1 MLRRVI
7 KFLLP
12 ISLLGGVACIN
23 PGEGEVVDESARV
36 PDQVVSDYIIQ
47 QMKDNALEW
56 ELHSAKASIYNKE
69 NTAYIEVV
77 KLYFF
82 KEGKVSSTLTSDR
95 GEVNTQTNDM
105 IAKGHVVIHT
115 DDGSILHTDRLNW
128 DNKEKKIR
136 SDDEVWMMRGK
147 TLIHGYGFESD
158 PDLKTFRTTRATGDV
173 TPEDLKVFSDEE
185 KSSEGNSQDNGAS
198 SPPPNTTPAPAT
210 KPPTSDSK

>member
-1 MLRRVI
+1 MKLLRYI
-7 KFLLP
+7 FFATTLTG
-12 ISLLGGVACIN
+12 IACIN
-23 PGEGEVVDESARV
+23 PGEGETVDENAHI
-36 PDQVVSDYIIQ
+36 PDQVVSDYVIQ
-47 QMKDNALEW
+47 QMKDNALDW

-82 KEGKVSSTLTSDR
+82 QQGKVSSTLTSDR

-105 IAKGHVVIHT
+105 IAKGHVVVHT
-115 DDGSILHTDRLNW
+115 SDGSVLHTERLNW

-158 PDLKTFRTTRATGDV
+158 PELKTFRTTRATGDV
-173 TPEDLKVFSDEE
+173 TPDDLKVFEDEE
-185 KSSEGNSQDNGAS
+185 KTSSDTAAKPTPEPEPKPS
-198 SPPPNTTPAPAT
+198 SD
-210 KPPTSDSK
+210 KP

>member
-1 MLRRVI
+1 MRRLLQ
-7 KFLLP
+7 FLLP
-12 ISLLGGVACIN
+12 AALLAGVACIN
-23 PGEGEVVDESARV
+23 PGEGETIDESVRV

-77 KLYFF
+77 KIYFF

-115 DDGSILHTDRLNW
+115 DDGAILHTDRLTW
-128 DNKEKKIR
+128 DNKEKKIH

-158 PDLKTFRTTRATGDV
+158 PELKTFRTTRATGDV
-173 TPEDLKVFSDEE
+173 TPEDLKVFEDEE
-185 KSSEGNSQDNGAS
+185 KTSDANREDSAT
-198 SPPPNTTPAPAT
+198 PPAPPT
-210 KPPTSDSK
+210 KPPASDNP

>member
-1 MLRRVI
+1 MLRRVV

-36 PDQVVSDYIIQ
+36 PDQVVSDYVIQ
-47 QMKDNALEW
+47 QMKDNELEW

-128 DNKEKKIR
+128 DNKDKKIR
-136 SDDEVWMMRGK
+136 SDDEVWLMRGK

-158 PDLKTFRTTRATGDV
+158 PDLKTFRTTRASGDV
-173 TPEDLKVFSDEE
+173 TPDDLKVFNDEE
-185 KSSEGNSQDNGAS
+185 KASEDSSQSKGI
-198 SPPPNTTPAPAT
+198 SPPTYTTPTPDT
-210 KPPTSDSK
+210 KPPAPDSK

>member
-1 MLRRVI
+1 MRQLLR
-7 KFLLP
+7 FLLP
-12 ISLLGGVACIN
+12 AALLGGVACIN
-23 PGEGEVVDESARV
+23 PGEGETVDESVRV

-77 KLYFF
+77 KLYFY

-115 DDGSILHTDRLNW
+115 DDGSILHTDRLTW
-128 DNKEKKIR
+128 DNKEKKIH

-158 PDLKTFRTTRATGDV
+158 PELKTFRTTRATGDV
-173 TPEDLKVFSDEE
+173 TPEDLKVFEDEE
-185 KSSEGNSQDNGAS
+185 
-198 SPPPNTTPAPAT
+198 NTSAPKGEDTSTPPAPTT
-210 KPPTSDSK
+210 KLPVMDNP